1 MCGRYA
7 MDDTTNELVVEF
19 VAAGGRA
26 QDWIPNYN
34 VAPTQRA
41 PIVREFVDDAG
52 TLEREIELAQ
62 WGFWPAWVKAG
73 DKRPHPI
80 NARFETVASNGM
92 FRGAFAERR
101 CIVPMRGYYEWVA
114 QPDGK
119 QPHFIHDV
127 DGELLS
133 AAGIYAVRKD
143 DAGEWQV
150 TYAVITREARD
161 ASGEIHDRMP
171 LFLTP
176 DMRDEW
182 LQPAKAGDVDSL
194 MHNLDRA
201 SSAIAKA
208 IVTYPVSR
216 AVNNVRTADATDPA
230 LIEPLQAADTS
241 PA

>member
-1 MCGRYA
+1 
-7 MDDTTNELVVEF
+7 MDDDVNELITEY

-26 QDWIPNYN
+26 EEWAASYN

-80 NARFETVASNGM
+80 NARLETVATNGM
-92 FRGAFAERR
+92 FRGAFADRR
-101 CIVPMRGYYEWVA
+101 CIVPMRGYFEWVT

-119 QPHFIHDV
+119 QPHFIHNAE
-127 DGELLS
+127 GELLS
-133 AAGIYAVRKD
+133 AAGLYAVRKD

-150 TYAVITREARD
+150 TYTIITREARD

-171 LFLTP
+171 AFLT
-176 DMRDEW
+176 RELREEW
-182 LQPAKAGDVDSL
+182 MQPAKLTDPEGVLA
-194 MHNLDRA
+194 NLDR
-201 SSAIAKA
+201 SSLTIAGT
-208 IVTYPVSR
+208 IVTYPVGR
-216 AVNNVRTADATDPA
+216 EVNNVRTADATDPH
-230 LIEPLQAADTS
+230 LIAPLEAD
-241 PA
+241 